1 MTDTYAAGPAGEPHG
16 HDARSE
22 AHPVE
27 PEEFDH
33 ELNIRWILW
42 TTVGLVAM
50 TLLAIVATWG
60 GLKGMDA
67 FERHHAEAPPAMMA
81 ADRQTAP
88 PGPQL
93 QASPSA
99 DMSAMR
105 VDDARLMDHAAWVD
119 RAQGTVRLPIALA
132 IDILAERGLPKV
144 TTPPLSAMM
153 AHGSYAD
160 DGRPPAD
167 QPSPGTLLPPPGMGI
182 GSIGP
187 PSAGAGQQFGA
198 AMPGPPVPMAGGAGA
213 PAAAAQPPRA
223 GKAAAPGAAKMA
235 PIVAPPP
242 PGGRP

>member
-1 MTDTYAAGPAGEPHG
+1 MTETHAAAHPDDPHGHG
-16 HDARSE
+16 HDA

-42 TTVGLVAM
+42 TTLGLVVM
-50 TLLAIVATWG
+50 TLLAIVVTWG

-67 FERHHAEAPPAMMA
+67 FERHHAEAAPPMA
-81 ADRQTAP
+81 ADRPDVA

-93 QASPSA
+93 QSSPAA
-99 DMSAMR
+99 DMAIMR
-105 VDDARLMDHAAWVD
+105 TDDARLMDHAAWVD
-119 RAQGTVRLPIALA
+119 RAQGTVRLPISVA
-132 IDILAERGLPKV
+132 IDVIAERGLPHV
-144 TTPPLSAMM
+144 TTTPLAEMT

-160 DGRPPAD
+160 DGRPPTD

-182 GSIGP
+182 SNIGP

-198 AMPGPPVPMAGGAGA
+198 AMPGPPVAMPGKAGA
-213 PAAAAQPPRA
+213 PPAA
-223 GKAAAPGAAKMA
+223 GAAKPA
-235 PIVAPPP
+235 VPTVRPIIAPPP